1 MNLFVIVIDLILIV
15 QISQSCELI
24 VNTTCGSLIGREFKS
39 RNGRTVAAFNG
50 IPFAK
55 PPLNELRFQDPQP
68 PEPWIGVRE
77 AYNFG
82 SVCVQITYNFP
93 QVNTTKMGNE
103 DCLYLSVYSP
113 NLKPANL
120 LPVLVYIHGV
130 TFYSGSGEIDKSPE
144 YFLDNDLV
152 VVMPNYRLGVLG
164 FLTMEDDIVPGNL
177 GLKDQVMALK
187 WIHDNIANFGGD
199 SNQITLIG
207 DFAGAASVSF
217 HMYSPMS
224 RGLFHKAISQSGTA
238 LDPWTKT
245 PPGVARSR
253 AIKMA
258 QLFDCP
264 TDSSE
269 AILDCLQTKNAYSL
283 TEAYLEF
290 KTFQMDPLIIFT
302 PICDRNA
309 ANPFLPFNPHNAEP
323 APVPWIVGV
332 PSLVDFVRTAV
343 YVREPETLIEYNQ
356 QFDQIAPIFL
366 YYDKTATNPEK
377 VTKEVREFYF
387 DDQPITLELL
397 RNLTEMYSDRIF
409 IWPAVEA
416 LRVHKGPHYFYYFD
430 YVGEYSFQEILAG
443 RRVLVGSV
451 DLDDILY
458 IWKIENPF
466 EVGEPTT
473 SQDLNISHLLLNLL
487 YNFIS
492 SGDPTPSGFD
502 FEWPQWDN
510 EQQNFISFGISG
522 EVTVN
527 STLLP
532 SRVQFWSQ
540 LHYNEEI
547 IECC

>member
-1 MNLFVIVIDLILIV
+1 
-15 QISQSCELI
+15 
-24 VNTTCGSLIGREFKS
+24 
-39 RNGRTVAAFNG
+39 
-50 IPFAK
+50 
-55 PPLNELRFQDPQP
+55 
-68 PEPWIGVRE
+68 
-77 AYNFG
+77 
-82 SVCVQITYNFP
+82 
-93 QVNTTKMGNE
+93 
-103 DCLYLSVYSP
+103 
-113 NLKPANL
+113 
-120 LPVLVYIHGV
+120 
-130 TFYSGSGEIDKSPE
+130 
-144 YFLDNDLV
+144 
-152 VVMPNYRLGVLG
+152 
-164 FLTMEDDIVPGNL
+164 
-177 GLKDQVMALK
+177 
-187 WIHDNIANFGGD
+187 
-199 SNQITLIG
+199 
-207 DFAGAASVSF
+207 
-217 HMYSPMS
+217 
-224 RGLFHKAISQSGTA
+224 
-238 LDPWTKT
+238 
-245 PPGVARSR
+245 
-253 AIKMA
+253 
-258 QLFDCP
+258 
-264 TDSSE
+264 
-269 AILDCLQTKNAYSL
+269 
-283 TEAYLEF
+283 
-290 KTFQMDPLIIFT
+290 MDPLIIFT